1 MTVVTEGKVTFV
13 IQGTYFVS
21 SHPEAAL
28 STVLG
33 SCISV
38 CLFDP
43 VVKLGG
49 MNHFLLAA
57 GRGEDSG
64 HIRFGVNAME
74 KLINEM
80 LKNGASRSRLQA
92 KLFGGARMS
101 ANLADIGSAN
111 AAFAESFLQDEGIP
125 VLSKSVGGNSAR
137 RLVFTPSTGHA
148 KMLFVPIDTI
158 DPAEAPQRRPA
169 PAPVQ
174 AGTVDLF

>member
-1 MTVVTEGKVTFV
+1 MTVITEGKVTFV

-21 SHPEAAL
+21 SHPEATL

-43 VVKLGG
+43 VLHLGG
-49 MNHFLLAA
+49 MNHFLLAV
-57 GRGEDSG
+57 GHGEDSG

-74 KLINEM
+74 KLINEL
-80 LKNGASRSRLQA
+80 LKAGASRSRLQA

-111 AAFAESFLQDEGIP
+111 AAFAESFLHDEGIA

-137 RLVFTPSTGHA
+137 RLVYTPSTGNA
-148 KMLFVPIDTI
+148 KMLFVPIDSLEPT
-158 DPAEAPQRRPA
+158 EVPQRGARA
-169 PAPVQ
+169 RVQ

>member
-21 SHPEAAL
+21 SHPEATM

-38 CLFDP
+38 CLHDP
-43 VVKLGG
+43 ALRLGG
-49 MNHFLLAA
+49 MNHFLLPA
-57 GRGEDSG
+57 GRGDDSG
-64 HIRFGVNAME
+64 HIRFGVTAME
-74 KLINEM
+74 KLINEI
-80 LKNGASRSRLQA
+80 LKAGSNRSRLQA

-111 AAFAESFLQDEGIP
+111 ASFAESYLRDEGIL

-148 KMLFVPIDTI
+148 KMLFVPIDSLE
-158 DPAEAPQRRPA
+158 PAEVPQRRA
-169 PAPVQ
+169 TAQ
-174 AGTVDLF
+174 AHAGTVDLF

>member
-1 MTVVTEGKVTFV
+1 MTVVSEGKVTFV

-21 SHPEAAL
+21 AHPEATL

-38 CLFDP
+38 CLHDP
-43 VVKLGG
+43 AIRLGG

-80 LKNGASRSRLQA
+80 LKAGASRVRLQA

-125 VLSKSVGGNSAR
+125 VLSKSTGGNSAR
-137 RLVFTPSTGHA
+137 RLVYTPSTGNA
-148 KMLFVPIDTI
+148 KMLFVPIDSLEPT
-158 DPAEAPQRRPA
+158 EVPQRRPA
-169 PAPVQ
+169 ARVE

>member
-1 MTVVTEGKVTFV
+1 MTLITGGKTTFV
-13 IQGTYFVS
+13 IQGTFFVS
-21 SHPEAAL
+21 GHPEAKF

-38 CLFDP
+38 CLHDP
-43 VVKLGG
+43 VTFLGG

-80 LKNGASRSRLQA
+80 LKAGANRNRLQA

-101 ANLADIGSAN
+101 ANLSDIGSAN
-111 AAFAESFLQDEGIP
+111 AVFAESFLQDEGIA

-148 KMLFVPIDTI
+148 KMLFVPIDSLETV
-158 DPAEAPQRRPA
+158 EVPQRRPVA
-169 PAPVQ
+169 TLQ
-174 AGTVDLF
+174 ESTIDLF

>member
-1 MTVVTEGKVTFV
+1 MTLITEGKVTFV
-13 IQGTYFVS
+13 IQGTFFVS
-21 SHPEAAL
+21 GHAAARF

-38 CLFDP
+38 CLHDP
-43 VVKLGG
+43 VTGLGG

-80 LKNGASRSRLQA
+80 LKAGASRARLQA

-111 AAFAESFLQDEGIP
+111 AVFAESFLQDEGIP

-137 RLVFTPSTGHA
+137 RLVFTPSTCHA
-148 KMLFVPIDTI
+148 KMLFVPIDAV
-158 DPAEAPQRRPA
+158 DPAEVPQRRPVG
-169 PAPVQ
+169 PTQ
-174 AGTVDLF
+174 ESTIDLF

>member
-1 MTVVTEGKVTFV
+1 MTVVTEGKVAFV

-21 SHPEAAL
+21 SHPQATL

-43 VVKLGG
+43 VMRLGG

-80 LKNGASRSRLQA
+80 FKAGASRGRLQA

-111 AAFAESFLQDEGIP
+111 AGFAEAFLRDEAIP

-137 RLVFTPSTGHA
+137 RLVFTPATGHA
-148 KMLFVPIDTI
+148 KMLFVPIDSL
-158 DPAEAPQRRPA
+158 DPAEVPQRRPVI
-169 PAPVQ
+169 PVQ

>member
-1 MTVVTEGKVTFV
+1 MTVVTEGRNTVV

-21 SHPEAAL
+21 SHPDATL

-43 VVKLGG
+43 VMRLGG

-57 GRGEDSG
+57 GRGEEAG

-74 KLINEM
+74 KLINEL
-80 LKNGASRSRLQA
+80 LKAGANRNRLQA

-101 ANLADIGSAN
+101 ATLADIGSAN
-111 AAFAESFLQDEGIP
+111 AAFAETFLRDEAIA
-125 VLSKSVGGNSAR
+125 VLSKSLGGTSAR

-148 KMLFVPIDTI
+148 KMLFVPIDSLEPTEI
-158 DPAEAPQRRPA
+158 PPRRPA
-169 PAPVQ
+169 QPIQ
-174 AGTVDLF
+174 TGTVDLF

>member
-1 MTVVTEGKVTFV
+1 MTFVADGKLTFV
-13 IQGTYFVS
+13 IQGTLFVS
-21 SHPEAAL
+21 GHPEATL

-38 CLFDP
+38 CLHDP
-43 VVKLGG
+43 VTHLGG
-49 MNHFLLAA
+49 MNHFLLAT

-80 LKNGASRSRLQA
+80 LKVGASRSRLQA

-101 ANLADIGSAN
+101 ANLADIGKGN
-111 AAFAESFLQDEGIP
+111 ADFAEAFLRDEGIP
-125 VLSKSVGGNSAR
+125 VLSKSIGGNSAR
-137 RLVFTPSTGHA
+137 RLVLVPATGHA
-148 KMLFVPIDTI
+148 KVLFVPIDSLEPTEV
-158 DPAEAPQRRPA
+158 PLRRPA
-169 PAPVQ
+169 APVQ

>member
-1 MTVVTEGKVTFV
+1 MTPITEGKLTAV
-13 IQGTYFVS
+13 IQGTFFVS
-21 SHPEAAL
+21 SHPDATM

-38 CLFDP
+38 CLHDP
-43 VVKLGG
+43 VLRLGG

-80 LKNGASRSRLQA
+80 LKAGASRSRLQA

-111 AAFAESFLQDEGIP
+111 ASFAESFLRDEAIP
-125 VLSKSVGGNSAR
+125 VLSKSLGGNSAR

-148 KMLFVPIDTI
+148 KMLFVPIDSLEPT
-158 DPAEAPQRRPA
+158 EVPQRRP
-169 PAPVQ
+169 PARVE